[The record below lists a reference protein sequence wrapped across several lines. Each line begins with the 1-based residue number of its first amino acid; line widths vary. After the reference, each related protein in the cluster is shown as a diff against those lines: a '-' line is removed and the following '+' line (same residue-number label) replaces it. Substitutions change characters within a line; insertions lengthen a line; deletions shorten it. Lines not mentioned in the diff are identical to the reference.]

1 MNRPRRLLPIG
12 IQTLAKIRER
22 DAYYVDK
29 TEIALSLVQ
38 QAGYY
43 FLSRPRRFGKSLF
56 VDTLKEMFEC
66 NEPLFR
72 GLYVHDKWDW
82 QTRFPVIHIS
92 LNDGGLKTDAELQRR
107 LANILAE
114 NYRRLVLAW
123 PDLCDTSGG
132 FRKLILAAHAKFQQR
147 VVILVDEYDKPIL
160 DNLHERE
167 AAIAMRDGLKNFYSV
182 IKGADASIH
191 FVFLTGVSKFSKV
204 SLFSGLNNLRDISI
218 LPEYSA
224 ICGYTDQD
232 VETVFATELVGLDR
246 DEIRR
251 WYNGY
256 NWRGTAVYNPFD
268 LLLLF
273 QEREF
278 RAYWFETGTPTFLIN
293 LITEREVWLPQ
304 LGNLEASDSL
314 LSAFDV
320 DFISTEALMFQAG
333 YLTLDGE
340 RNVAG
345 KQFYKLRFPN
355 EEVRQSMYCALLEV
369 WGGRSGAETKN
380 MLALYDLLECNDLAG
395 LKDVF
400 HAFFASI
407 PHQWFTKNKISEY
420 EGYYASVFY
429 TYFVAVGLDV
439 RVEDA
444 SNLGRID
451 MTVKLGGHIM
461 LFEFKVVDGEAQGS
475 ALQQLKDKC
484 YADKYRAEGLPIHL
498 IGVEFSKAT
507 RNVVGFELELLG

>member
-56 VDTLKEMFEC
+56 VDTLKELFEC

-72 GLYVHDKWDW
+72 GLYAHDKWDW

-92 LNDGGLKTDAELQRR
+92 FNDGGLKTDAELQRR

-114 NYRRLVLAW
+114 NYRRLGLEC
-123 PDLCDTSGG
+123 PDLSDTSDGL
-132 FRKLILAAHAKFQQR
+132 RNLILTAHAKFQQR

-160 DNLHERE
+160 DNLHERD

-191 FVFLTGVSKFSKV
+191 FAILTGVSKFSKA
-204 SLFSGLNNLRDISI
+204 SLFSGLNNLRDITI

-278 RAYWFETGTPTFLIN
+278 KAYWFEN
-293 LITEREVWLPQ
+293 WAHQ
-304 LGNLEASDSL
+304 L
-314 LSAFDV
+314 F
-320 DFISTEALMFQAG
+320 
-333 YLTLDGE
+333 
-340 RNVAG
+340 
-345 KQFYKLRFPN
+345 
-355 EEVRQSMYCALLEV
+355 
-369 WGGRSGAETKN
+369 
-380 MLALYDLLECNDLAG
+380 
-395 LKDVF
+395 
-400 HAFFASI
+400 
-407 PHQWFTKNKISEY
+407 
-420 EGYYASVFY
+420 
-429 TYFVAVGLDV
+429 
-439 RVEDA
+439 
-444 SNLGRID
+444 
-451 MTVKLGGHIM
+451 
-461 LFEFKVVDGEAQGS
+461 
-475 ALQQLKDKC
+475 
-484 YADKYRAEGLPIHL
+484 
-498 IGVEFSKAT
+498 
-507 RNVVGFELELLG
+507 

>member
-1 MNRPRRLLPIG
+1 MNPPRRLLPIG

-22 DAYYVDK
+22 DGYYVDK
-29 TEIALSLVQ
+29 TELALSLVQ

-43 FLSRPRRFGKSLF
+43 FLSRPRRFGKSLL

-66 NEPLFR
+66 NEKLFQ

-82 QTRFPVIHIS
+82 QQRFPVIHIS
-92 LNDGGLKTDAELQRR
+92 FNDGGLRTSAELQRR
-107 LANILAE
+107 LTDILAE
-114 NYRRLVLAW
+114 NFKRLGLDC
-123 PDLCDTSGG
+123 PDLSDPSAG
-132 FRKLILAAHAKFQQR
+132 FRKLILAAHAKFQHR

-160 DNLHERE
+160 DNLHEPE
-167 AAIAMRDGLKNFYSV
+167 AARTMRDGLKGFYSV
-182 IKGADASIH
+182 IKGADADIH
-191 FVFLTGVSKFSKV
+191 FVFVTGVSRFSKV
-204 SLFSGLNNLRDISI
+204 SLFSGLNNLRDITI

-224 ICGYTDQD
+224 ICGYTDHD
-232 VETVFATELVGLDR
+232 IDTVFAPELDGLDR

-278 RAYWFETGTPTFLIN
+278 SPYWFETGTPTFLIN
-293 LITEREVWLPQ
+293 MLTEREVWLPT
-304 LGNLEASDSL
+304 LGNLEASASL

-340 RNVAG
+340 RKAAG
-345 KQFYKLRFPN
+345 KQFFKLRFPN
-355 EEVRQSMYCALLEV
+355 EEVRQSLYGALLEV
-369 WGGRSGAETKN
+369 WGGQCGVESKN
-380 MLALYDLLECNDLAG
+380 MLNLYDLLERNDLAG
-395 LKDVF
+395 LREVF

-407 PHQWFTKNKISEY
+407 PHQWYTKNKLAEY

-429 TYFVAVGLDV
+429 SYFMALGMEV

-451 MTVKLGGHIM
+451 MMVRLGGRIL

-475 ALQQLKDKC
+475 AMQQLKDKQ

-498 IGVEFSKAT
+498 IGVEFSKKT
-507 RNVVGFELELLG
+507 RNVVGFELEVV